1 MGAMLEVGE
10 VTGERRWALRWV
22 DAWWLTG
29 GATVGAAEGEG
40 GGDGD
45 GGGDDGR
52 GGGEG
57 SIPLFWQKEIVRLIF
72 SFIIIFR
79 KYSKFMWRNLLG
91 SLMRLLNVWSGGC
104 INFDLRR

>member
-1 MGAMLEVGE
+1 M
-10 VTGERRWALRWV
+10 
-22 DAWWLTG
+22 
-29 GATVGAAEGEG
+29 GAAEGEG
-40 GGDGD
+40 GCDGD

-79 KYSKFMWRNLLG
+79 QYSKFMWR
-91 SLMRLLNVWSGGC
+91 SSQVKSSQVKSSQVKS
-104 INFDLRR
+104 I